1 MTGSHDAATAYDDLE
16 ECHTL
21 LRGYPGEI
29 AVISGAG
36 RAGEA
41 DRHRSAPV
49 PIPPERSDLFA
60 DDPTCRMSGRPQQC
74 RALQRVVGDEGLNPW
89 IGGSW

>member
-1 MTGSHDAATAYDDLE
+1 MTGSHDAARHMMTSRSATRCCVD
-16 ECHTL
+16 TQA
-21 LRGYPGEI
+21 I

-49 PIPPERSDLFA
+49 PIPPDRSDLFA

-74 RALQRVVGDEGLNPW
+74 RALQRVVGDEGLNPG